1 MKGIIVPER
10 EHDFAAD
17 PVELFFDL
25 AYVFAFSR
33 LVYHLLGHH
42 DWAGFGEFVLLFLM
56 VWIPWTQFTWSVN
69 AVSSSTRA
77 VRAYML
83 VATVASVP
91 MAGSIPAA
99 FGDGGTPF
107 AVSLGVILAMGL
119 LVMIT
124 GLPRGTPER
133 RSIVEYSVPN
143 WAAIAVVIAGSFTDD
158 AVRVVLWIV
167 GLAIIVA
174 GTLRAGRSEWIIRP
188 KHFAERHGLIVIIAL
203 GELIVALGIAVVA
216 ALTDD
221 DDAGLASSTLAAL
234 VLAGVFACLLWWGF
248 FDRPLPALEHRHAE
262 HQSGLDRGR
271 FARDVYTYLHTPIV
285 GGLVMCAAALEEITL
300 HPGDPLEPA
309 FRWLLIGGLALHLVG
324 VAGAVVRA
332 FGVVAVERVAGS
344 VAVLVAVVL
353 LRDAD
358 GLVVLGV
365 VDAILLAM
373 LVVEHRRIEVHDRT
387 VKVR

>member
-1 MKGIIVPER
+1 MKGIVVPER

-33 LVYHLLGHH
+33 LVYHLLGHA

-56 VWIPWTQFTWSVN
+56 IWIPWTQFTWSVN
-69 AVSSSTRA
+69 AVSSGSRT

-91 MAGSIPAA
+91 MAGSVPAA
-99 FGDGGTPF
+99 FGDGGLPF
-107 AVSLGVILAMGL
+107 AISQGVILAMGL

-124 GLPRGTPER
+124 GLPRGSIEQ
-133 RSIVEYSVPN
+133 RSIIEYSIPN
-143 WAAIAVVIAGSFTDD
+143 WVAIVVIVAGSAAGAGARAAIWSI
-158 AVRVVLWIV
+158 

-216 ALTDD
+216 SLTDD
-221 DDAGLASSTLAAL
+221 DDAGLSSSTLTAL
-234 VLAGVFACLLWWGF
+234 VLAGVFACVLWWGY
-248 FDRPLPALEHRHAE
+248 FDRPLPALEHRHAQHE
-262 HQSGLDRGR
+262 DGFARGR
-271 FARDVYTYLHTPIV
+271 FARDVYTYLHTPVV

-309 FRWLLIGGLALHLVG
+309 FRWLLIGGLGLHLLG
-324 VAGAVVRA
+324 LGGAVLRA
-332 FGVVAVERVAGS
+332 FRVAAVERAGGAA
-344 VAVLVAVVL
+344 AVLAAVLL

-358 GLVVLGV
+358 GLVVLAV
-365 VDAILLAM
+365 VDVVLLVM

-387 VKVR
+387 VRVG

>member
-1 MKGIIVPER
+1 MKGVVVPER
-10 EHDFAAD
+10 EQDFAAD

-33 LVYHLLGHH
+33 LVYHLLGHA
-42 DWAGFGEFVLLFLM
+42 DWPGFGEFVLLFLM
-56 VWIPWTQFTWSVN
+56 VWIAWTQFTWSVN

-99 FGDGGTPF
+99 FGDGGLPF
-107 AVSLGVILAMGL
+107 AISLGVILAMGL

-124 GLPRGTPER
+124 GLPRGSVEQ
-133 RSIVEYSVPN
+133 RSIIEYSIPN
-143 WAAIAVVIAGSFTDD
+143 WAAIVVIIVGALIDGP
-158 AVRVVLWIV
+158 ARVALWIIA
-167 GLAIIVA
+167 LAIIVA

-234 VLAGVFACLLWWGF
+234 VLAGIFACVLWWGY
-248 FDRPLPALEHRHAE
+248 FDRPLPALEHRHGQHE
-262 HQSGLDRGR
+262 GGLERGR

-309 FRWLLIGGLALHLVG
+309 FRWLLIGGIGLHLLGVG
-324 VAGAVVRA
+324 GAVLRA
-332 FGVVAVERVAGS
+332 FRVAAVERAVGAA
-344 VAVLVAVVL
+344 VVVLAVLL
-353 LRDAD
+353 LRNTD
-358 GLVVLGV
+358 GLVVLAV
-365 VDAILLAM
+365 VDVLLIVM
-373 LVVEHRRIEVHDRT
+373 LIVEHRRIEVHNRT
-387 VKVR
+387 IRVG

>member
-1 MKGIIVPER
+1 MKGVVVPER
-10 EHDFAAD
+10 EQDFAAD

-33 LVYHLLGHH
+33 LVYHLLGHA

-99 FGDGGTPF
+99 FGDGGLPF

-124 GLPRGTPER
+124 GLPRGSVEQ
-133 RSIVEYSVPN
+133 RSIIEYSVPN
-143 WAAIAVVIAGSFTDD
+143 WAAIAVIVVGSVVDGPT
-158 AVRVVLWIV
+158 RVVLWV
-167 GLAIIVA
+167 AGLAVIVA
-174 GTLRAGRSEWIIRP
+174 GTLRAGRNEWIIRP

-221 DDAGLASSTLAAL
+221 DDAGLATSTLAAL
-234 VLAGVFACLLWWGF
+234 VLAGIFACVLWWGY
-248 FDRPLPALEHRHAE
+248 FDRPLPALEHRHGQ
-262 HQSGLDRGR
+262 HDGGLERGR

-300 HPGDPLEPA
+300 HPGDPLEPP
-309 FRWLLIGGLALHLVG
+309 FRWLLIGGIGLHLLGVG
-324 VAGAVVRA
+324 AAVLRA
-332 FGVVAVERVAGS
+332 FRVAALERAVGAA
-344 VAVLVAVVL
+344 AVLIAVLL
-353 LRDAD
+353 LRDTD
-358 GLVVLGV
+358 GLIVLAV
-365 VDAILLAM
+365 VDVLLIAM

-387 VKVR
+387 IRVG